1 MPYFGKRSKTKL
13 HTCHPLLQEI
23 AEEVVLEFDCSVDY
37 GYRNKELQDS
47 LVKKGF
53 SKVWYPN
60 SKHNKSPSMAI
71 DLIPYINGRKTW
83 NERQALLF
91 AGYVKAIG
99 EAMTKAWNKKY
110 QTKFIFCL
118 GADWDGDDDV
128 NDQTFHDICHFE
140 LREE

>member
-1 MPYFGKRSKTKL
+1 MPRFGRTSKIKL
-13 HTCHPLLQEI
+13 NTCHPLLQSI
-23 AEEVVLEFDCSVDY
+23 ASEVVIEFDCSVDY
-37 GYRNKELQDS
+37 GYRNKKLQDS
-47 LVKKGF
+47 LVERGV

-60 SKHNKSPSMAI
+60 SKHNKIPSMGV

-83 NERQALLF
+83 DERQALFF

-110 QTKFIFCL
+110 RTNFVFRL
-118 GADWDGDDDV
+118 GADWDRDDNV

-140 LREE
+140 LVEE